1 MVFVV
6 VVLNPAAPRLF
17 SNPAV
22 LFPAMIAVTVVM
34 NLSPLSLFPLLIFTL
49 FNTALS
55 VVVPPPLPPPLL
67 WALSLSSFRQ
77 FCFCAVINVA
87 FPSQCLF
94 PLLLSPLPLPLS
106 LNSPQTSPAAQM
118 SGEERCLHLPDK
130 DLLRPFPANP
140 RGLCDLRTYFT

>member
-17 SNPAV
+17 SNPAG
-22 LFPAMIAVTVVM
+22 LFLAMIAVTVVM

-67 WALSLSSFRQ
+67 WALSLLISPVLFLCCY
-77 FCFCAVINVA
+77 FCC

>member
-67 WALSLSSFRQ
+67 WALSLLISPVLFLCCY
-77 FCFCAVINVA
+77 FCC